1 MGVGRFAHVVN
12 TRASPGTAVPTPDA
26 LVSRGEE

>member
-1 MGVGRFAHVVN
+1 MGVGCFSHVVN
-12 TRASPGTAVPTPDA
+12 TRPSPGTAVPPPDA

>member
-1 MGVGRFAHVVN
+1 MGVGRFSHVVN
-12 TRASPGTAVPTPDA
+12 TRPSRGTAVPTPDA